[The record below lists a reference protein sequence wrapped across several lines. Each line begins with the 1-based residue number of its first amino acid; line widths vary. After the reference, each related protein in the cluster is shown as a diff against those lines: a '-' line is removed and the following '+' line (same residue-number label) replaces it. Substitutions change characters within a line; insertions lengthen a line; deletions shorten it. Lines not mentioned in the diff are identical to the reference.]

1 MTLKEVMKVAV
12 MKLGLE
18 KDVEL
23 DDINACGD
31 TVNKLILAVNNTV
44 TELAVCYFPLL
55 RTEKISVKNG
65 RFGYG
70 ELERRI
76 VKALSLK
83 KDGRI
88 AKYKAYPSY
97 IAADDGEYEI
107 EYSYL
112 PEEQSFEGTLEC
124 DVRVNKDV
132 VALGAISE
140 YALMVGEY
148 EKGNIYD
155 EKYKE
160 ALKNI
165 SVSNREIRM
174 KRRAWL

>member
-1 MTLKEVMKVAV
+1 MTLRDVMEVAV

-31 TVNKLILAVNNTV
+31 TVKRLILAINNTV
-44 TELAVCYFPLL
+44 TELAVCYFPLYT
-55 RTEKISVKNG
+55 TEKVSVNG
-65 RFGYG
+65 GRLEYG
-70 ELERRI
+70 KLERRI
-76 VKALSLK
+76 VKPVSLK
-83 KDGRI
+83 RNGDKV
-88 AKYKAYPSY
+88 KYKAYPSY
-97 IAADDGEYEI
+97 IAVEDGDYDM

-112 PEEQSFEGTLEC
+112 PEERSLSGMLEC
-124 DVRVNKDV
+124 DARINKDV

-165 SVSNREIRM
+165 SVSNKEIRI